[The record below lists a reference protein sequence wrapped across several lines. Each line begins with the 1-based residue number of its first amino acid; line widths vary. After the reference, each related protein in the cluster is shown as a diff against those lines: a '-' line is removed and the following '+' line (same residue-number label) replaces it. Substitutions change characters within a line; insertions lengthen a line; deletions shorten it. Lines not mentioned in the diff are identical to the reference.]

1 MTRPSEREMNTAVY
15 LLRAKQ
21 LGLTLGE
28 LEEMD
33 EGMVVDLIIESSND
47 TVKYEARASQGDMD
61 RW

>member
-1 MTRPSEREMNTAVY
+1 MNTAVY

-21 LGLTLGE
+21 LGLTLSEMEE
-28 LEEMD
+28 LD

-47 TVKYEARASQGDMD
+47 TVKYAAKASQEDMD

>member
-1 MTRPSEREMNTAVY
+1 MNAAVY

-28 LEEMD
+28 MEDLD
-33 EGMVVDLIIESSND
+33 EGMVIDMIVEASND
-47 TVKYEARASQGDMD
+47 TVEYATKASQDDFD

>member
-1 MTRPSEREMNTAVY
+1 MNTAVY

-28 LEEMD
+28 MEALE
-33 EGMVVDLIIESSND
+33 EGMVIDMIIESSND
-47 TVKYEARASQGDMD
+47 TVQYAAKASQEDMD